1 MLNKYARGFFG
12 RLFSPVAKLL
22 LRWGISP
29 DAVTVVGTIGVCLG
43 ALVFYPMGELFWG
56 TVVITV
62 FVFADMVDGLMAR
75 MQDRSSRWGSFL
87 DSTLDRLADA
97 SVFSGV
103 AIWFFTGGANT
114 AIAVA
119 SLACLVLGMLVSY
132 ARSKAE
138 SLGCTA
144 DVGIAERSERL
155 VAVLV
160 FTGFTG
166 LGLPPVV
173 LLAVLLLLAAASFV
187 TVLQRVGTVY
197 RQLHTVS

>member
-29 DAVTVVGTIGVCLG
+29 DVVTVVGTIGVCLG

-56 TVVITV
+56 TLVITV

>member
-29 DAVTVVGTIGVCLG
+29 DAVTVAGTIGVCLG